1 MGMCLVIY
9 ALLFALSPL
18 IAAFYRNPQLT
29 PLMRVLGL
37 TIVISGF
44 KNIQQAYVS
53 KNLMFKKFFFSTLGG
68 TIAAAVVG
76 ITLAYHG
83 YGAWAIVIQQVVNT
97 AIDTLILFITV
108 KWRPHLQFSFSRFKG
123 LFRYGWKLLVSSLL
137 DTIYSDLRQ
146 LIIGKL
152 YTSSDLA
159 YYNKGKQFPHF
170 VINNVNSAID
180 SVLLPVMSTAQD
192 DRSSL
197 KSMTRHSIKTSTYI
211 MAPMMMG
218 MAFTADAFIP
228 LLLTDK
234 WSPCI
239 PYLRVF
245 CVVLLFRPIHTANLN
260 AIKAM
265 GRSDLILKLE
275 ILKKITGLVSIFVA
289 IWWGPL
295 AVAYSFLVTS
305 VLNQLINTWPNKKLL
320 DYGYPEQL
328 KDILPGILLA
338 VFMGFC
344 TLPVTWLGLS
354 HLVTLILQILIGV
367 AVYLGGSVLTK
378 MESFYFI
385 WNTLKPMLKG
395 LAGKKEEKEG

>member
-1 MGMCLVIY
+1 M
-9 ALLFALSPL
+9 
-18 IAAFYRNPQLT
+18 
-29 PLMRVLGL
+29 
-37 TIVISGF
+37 
-44 KNIQQAYVS
+44 
-53 KNLMFKKFFFSTLGG
+53 
-68 TIAAAVVG
+68 
-76 ITLAYHG
+76 
-83 YGAWAIVIQQVVNT
+83 
-97 AIDTLILFITV
+97 
-108 KWRPHLQFSFSRFKG
+108 
-123 LFRYGWKLLVSSLL
+123 
-137 DTIYSDLRQ
+137 
-146 LIIGKL
+146 
-152 YTSSDLA
+152 
-159 YYNKGKQFPHF
+159 
-170 VINNVNSAID
+170 
-180 SVLLPVMSTAQD
+180 
-192 DRSSL
+192 
-197 KSMTRHSIKTSTYI
+197 
-211 MAPMMMG
+211 
-218 MAFTADAFIP
+218 
-228 LLLTDK
+228 
-234 WSPCI
+234 
-239 PYLRVF
+239 RVF

-344 TLPVTWLGLS
+344 TIPVTWLGLS

>member
-1 MGMCLVIY
+1 M
-9 ALLFALSPL
+9 
-18 IAAFYRNPQLT
+18 
-29 PLMRVLGL
+29 
-37 TIVISGF
+37 
-44 KNIQQAYVS
+44 
-53 KNLMFKKFFFSTLGG
+53 
-68 TIAAAVVG
+68 
-76 ITLAYHG
+76 
-83 YGAWAIVIQQVVNT
+83 IQQVVNT

-123 LFRYGWKLLVSSLL
+123 LFRYGWKLLASSLL

-344 TLPVTWLGLS
+344 TIPVTWLGLS